1 MPSKK
6 NATSIG
12 DDQDGGN
19 EALND
24 FTNQPPPAYTGCTF
38 ADSDDTHG
46 WPFQKPDFGDFGTV
60 FGGISTPFVRG
71 RLFTALSECHEQQFI
86 PNKQKKLIWDVLEC
100 YK

>member
-1 MPSKK
+1 MCWSAISS
-6 NATSIG
+6 NS
-12 DDQDGGN
+12 
-19 EALND
+19 
-24 FTNQPPPAYTGCTF
+24 
-38 ADSDDTHG
+38 HG